1 MGEAKQTAD
10 EGGAGQVQNAG
21 RGGLSTG
28 ENLGATKVNTKD
40 TKVSGSF
47 SACL

>member
-28 ENLGATKVNTKD
+28 ESIDSKLGIFKKNN
-40 TKVSGSF
+40 
-47 SACL
+47 

>member
-28 ENLGATKVNTKD
+28 EGQAKHPEGMMVELQTNK
-40 TKVSGSF
+40 
-47 SACL
+47 